1 MRDAT
6 WVTAAILMFSCA
18 QGVPAGDGIL
28 DVAAV
33 SPTPSPAAPD
43 GGPVADAGPAQGPC
57 DPSLSATVT
66 VADTGA
72 CPGVMPKPSSCAA
85 DITICSGIGSGANG
99 VYGNSASA
107 ATSDGRGSVVL
118 SCHRAD
124 VGPPLLNYLFVPT
137 RAGFVSKAGLGVDV
151 RPLRDGFIASEGSY
165 RLPPPAYDFLAHDG
179 TLRAA
184 QKGGAL
190 YAGADGAVVVQAAD
204 GLLIANSFAADGT
217 LKTTATIATFT
228 APAGS
233 LMLEG
238 AMSSAGATLVVWQ
251 VYGETSAS
259 ARWVGPDGSPASP
272 PFSISGWSDSAP
284 RVAALAGGA
293 IAVAAQPESGV
304 ATRKWRGVIGAGETA
319 ERPAP
324 PWLSSL
330 GDFLLL
336 PGGKAMAFG
345 NEILAADGT
354 GCGTVDL
361 GAPLVGIGV
370 DGSAFSARSE
380 QTFRVHPQLFR

>member
-6 WVTAAILMFSCA
+6 WVTTAILMFSCA

-28 DVAAV
+28 DVASGAA
-33 SPTPSPAAPD
+33 TPPPAA
-43 GGPVADAGPAQGPC
+43 ADAGPAPDPGLAAGPC
-57 DPSLSATVT
+57 DPSLAAAVA

-72 CPGVMPKPSSCAA
+72 CPGVMPRPSSCAA
-85 DITICSGIGSGANG
+85 DITICSGVGSGSTG
-99 VYGNSASA
+99 VHGDSASG

-137 RAGFVSKAGLGVDV
+137 RSGFVSKAGLGVDV

-165 RLPPPAYDFLAHDG
+165 MLPPPAYDFLAHDG
-179 TLRAA
+179 ALRAA

-190 YAGADGAVVVQAAD
+190 YAGPDGAVLVHAGD
-204 GLLIANSFAADGT
+204 GLLIADSIAADGT
-217 LKTTATIATFT
+217 LKSTATIAPIA
-228 APAGS
+228 APAGT

-238 AMSSAGATLVVWQ
+238 AMSTSGTTLVIWQ
-251 VYGETSAS
+251 VYGEATAT
-259 ARWVGPDGSPASP
+259 ARWLGADGSPAGPS
-272 PFSISGWSDSAP
+272 FSISGWTDSAP
-284 RVAALAGGA
+284 RTAALAGGA
-293 IAVAAQPESGV
+293 IAVAAQPESG
-304 ATRKWRGVIGAGETA
+304 ANARSWRGVIGAGETV
-319 ERPAP
+319 ERPAA
-324 PWLSSL
+324 PWLSARGS
-330 GDFLLL
+330 FLLL

-345 NEILAADGT
+345 GEIVGPDGT
-354 GCGTVDL
+354 ACGTVDL

-370 DGSAFSARSE
+370 DGTAFSARSE